1 MFVLTQSNLIAA
13 SGVFKHVYLKCFV
26 YILMVIE
33 NIKIRQC
40 RMGKRR

>member
-1 MFVLTQSNLIAA
+1 MFVLTQSNL
-13 SGVFKHVYLKCFV
+13 LKCFV